1 MKHALKANY
10 QAGIWRR
17 CLEQDTHIPNP
28 VGREWTLDGGQLDVH
43 WMNGQPAPQAIL
55 DMLACNCTRTCQLP
69 SGDCMP
75 NGLKCTDICKLLH
88 CENQATVTNGDGSED
103 ENNDEYVQEDE
114 DEY

>member
-1 MKHALKANY
+1 
-10 QAGIWRR
+10 
-17 CLEQDTHIPNP
+17 
-28 VGREWTLDGGQLDVH
+28 
-43 WMNGQPAPQAIL
+43 
-55 DMLACNCTRTCQLP
+55 
-69 SGDCMP
+69 MP